1 VAREGESPWWLYAFS
16 SMFDSVREQ
25 RWASVSA
32 EVFRITGRAP
42 ISLGD
47 VLAKRLA

>member
-1 VAREGESPWWLYAFS
+1 
-16 SMFDSVREQ
+16 MFDSVREQ
-25 RWASVSA
+25 RWSSVSG

-42 ISLGD
+42 TSLRD